1 MSGSRGARA
10 WLGAE
15 AYPLIVIECT
25 TNRSIWV
32 LMPLPLAV
40 SFRWAWGI
48 IEGWR
53 RAGAFASDA
62 IPSESILSEQLGRIT
77 DEDLRD
83 NPEMRFHAINAFRYV
98 VGGFEKNRWRPAS
111 GKCRGR
117 RRDGRSHLVE
127 AFFAVLF
134 IDSHQVR
141 KMH

>member
-1 MSGSRGARA
+1 M
-10 WLGAE
+10 
-15 AYPLIVIECT
+15 
-25 TNRSIWV
+25 
-32 LMPLPLAV
+32 
-40 SFRWAWGI
+40 
-48 IEGWR
+48 
-53 RAGAFASDA
+53 
-62 IPSESILSEQLGRIT
+62 GRIT

-98 VGGFEKNRWRPAS
+98 VAGFEKNRWRPAS